1 MSPLTYQILHV
12 AAAFLLVAFTFQ
24 AFAAPSPSR
33 RRSTMILTGIL
44 SLVVLVAGVG
54 IVHKTGIGWPHW
66 VLIKI
71 AAWVGLSALAGL
83 VFRRPGSAWV
93 MTLLGVALVGL
104 AVWSVYA
111 KPTF

>member
-1 MSPLTYQILHV
+1 MDPITYQILHV
-12 AAAFLLVAFTFQ
+12 AAAFLLTAFTFQ
-24 AFAAPSPSR
+24 AFAAPNPSR
-33 RRSTMILTGIL
+33 RRTTLIVTGVL

-71 AAWVGLSALAGL
+71 AAWLTLTALAGM

-93 MTLLGVALVGL
+93 LSLVGIGAVLVALW
-104 AVWSVYA
+104 AVYF